1 MHWACYSKSEVALVF
16 ILAWVSVLDD
26 KDIEGFT
33 PLHLAVRSVETL
45 KSTRPVR
52 ALLIRGAPRNVRDN
66 KGRLPADLIGDLSSM
81 SMRQQLIEELD
92 NPRTVDCLMI
102 KTPLKK
108 VNKSFT
114 TVYFMWLLMGLVYT
128 FLLLF
133 VFPCKFVFYF
143 SILGIANRAQLFV
156 WLVFVH
162 FCDSLGDYVH

>member
-16 ILAWVSVLDD
+16 ILAWVSILDD

-108 VNKSFT
+108 VNKSYT
-114 TVYFMWLLMGLVYT
+114 TVYFMWLLMGLVYI

-133 VFPCKFVFYF
+133 VFPCKY
-143 SILGIANRAQLFV
+143 
-156 WLVFVH
+156 
-162 FCDSLGDYVH
+162 CC